1 MKKLVTMK
9 IKLKELIRL
18 LLKKLH
24 QAWICNIFTYYS
36 IIFNL
41 QQKLA
46 NFEILTKLF
55 FTYKFIVC
63 C

>member
-24 QAWICNIFTYYS
+24 QAWICNIFAYYS
-36 IIFNL
+36 NIFNL
-41 QQKLA
+41 QQK
-46 NFEILTKLF
+46 IS
-55 FTYKFIVC
+55 
-63 C
+63 